1 MGGFFL
7 TDQKLRSESLK
18 MSGAVAKIARPPQMR
33 NFISSV
39 LKKHMAIAL
48 GLSVVTTT
56 AYYVGVF
63 KPRKEAYRNFY
74 ATYDPDKAYAEMKKT
89 GIFHS
94 TAVMRERPRRRKRR
108 TMNKQTMTILEEV
121 SLSAIY
127 NVRYLCVCTE
137 SRFKN
142 KVQYCP

>member
-1 MGGFFL
+1 
-7 TDQKLRSESLK
+7 

-94 TAVMRERPRRRKRR
+94 TAVIEGEA
-108 TMNKQTMTILEEV
+108 EE
-121 SLSAIY
+121 
-127 NVRYLCVCTE
+127 E
-137 SRFKN
+137 EEEDDE
-142 KVQYCP
+142 